1 MSYELSEGF
10 AEVARSLAL
19 PIAWTADGP
28 MIVAHPLRGAGE
40 RRMPYQPQEEYR
52 YFLAHFPYRQGLDDL
67 VEEEIHDWGSLAHL
81 LNTIDVQARDE

>member
-1 MSYELSEGF
+1 
-10 AEVARSLAL
+10 
-19 PIAWTADGP
+19 
-28 MIVAHPLRGAGE
+28 
-40 RRMPYQPQEEYR
+40 MPYQPQEEYR